1 MFLHHRW
8 SKKKSVENTF
18 FQVVLEDINE
28 CLEHANL
35 CTNGHCVNT
44 FGSFMCSCNDG
55 FRLDSVKAICVDV
68 NECQEMPDI
77 CGVGFCINDDGS
89 YHCVCPEGFML
100 LPNGSKF
107 IYN

>member
-1 MFLHHRW
+1 
-8 SKKKSVENTF
+8 
-18 FQVVLEDINE
+18 
-28 CLEHANL
+28 
-35 CTNGHCVNT
+35 
-44 FGSFMCSCNDG
+44 MCSCNDG